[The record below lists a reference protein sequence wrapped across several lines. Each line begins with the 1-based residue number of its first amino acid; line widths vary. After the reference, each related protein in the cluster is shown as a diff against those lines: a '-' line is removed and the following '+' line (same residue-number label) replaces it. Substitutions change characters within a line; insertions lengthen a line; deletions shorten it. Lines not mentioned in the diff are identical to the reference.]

1 MSVFPIKIV
10 NGNRL
15 KVYCAT
21 CKKEI
26 EHGRKVAFSTTKTG
40 VLKIHHQICGII
52 FLNIDDPKKLK
63 AFKKAYEKQKS

>member
-1 MSVFPIKIV
+1 MIFEPKIM
-10 NGNRL
+10 GNKKM

-26 EHGRKVAFSTTKTG
+26 KCKDKLAFSTTKTG